1 MTDFFHIIWYNS
13 ASTPSMIETIEI
25 WVNICSGI
33 ITGVVAIIG
42 LFCFKP
48 LKDKARA
55 ATFTFWSQIRIR
67 LEMIRK
73 WLDIDYGILDNLYS
87 PDAKIGTA
95 VLAPDKDRID
105 QLKAIISDTLSYIKT
120 AEDQMPA
127 YRGWS
132 VDYAQVVEY
141 LEEMLV
147 YDISNNERYF
157 KFTAPTTDAQRR
169 AYCEEICKA
178 IDKIC
183 SEIKKKQD
191 HAESKIV

>member
-1 MTDFFHIIWYNS
+1 MTDFFQIICYNITN
-13 ASTPSMIETIEI
+13 TPSMIETIETWI
-25 WVNICSGI
+25 SIVGGI
-33 ITGVVAIIG
+33 ITGVVAIVG

-67 LEMIRK
+67 LEMIHK
-73 WLDIDYGILDNLYS
+73 WLAIDYSILDNLYS
-87 PDAKIGTA
+87 PNAKIGTT
-95 VLAPDKDRID
+95 VLAPDQDRID
-105 QLKAIISDTLSYIKT
+105 QLKSIVTDTLSYIKT

-132 VDYAQVVEY
+132 VDYARVVEY

-147 YDISNNERYF
+147 YDISDNTKYF
-157 KFTAPTTDAQRR
+157 KFTNPATDAQRK
-169 AYCEEICKA
+169 AYCQEICKA
-178 IDKIC
+178 IEKIC

-191 HAESKIV
+191 YAERRIV